1 MKTVLKISYRAV
13 AIVMLVLLMFGM
25 FVNRET
31 EEASGSYTSVTSP
44 MTTADK
50 GWVQE
55 TFGEYENFEELLF
68 EGMIP
73 FATEHFVYDDDYNH
87 YYLTQTFNF
96 GQFRREQFHGVCY
109 QFSQWAKAVGVQ
121 YGVKSYVVDVRLDGS
136 FNHTHSYN
144 FFVVGEE
151 TYFVDFTM
159 IVSRHNHNLP
169 YGDYAKKI
177 GDMPYMEYVKKVL
190 KDDAYR
196 VY

>member
-1 MKTVLKISYRAV
+1 MKTALKISYRAV
-13 AIVMLVLLMFGM
+13 AIVMLVLLMVGM
-25 FVNRET
+25 FVNRAT

-44 MTTADK
+44 MTAADK
-50 GWVQE
+50 RWVQE
-55 TFGEYENFEELLF
+55 TFGKYETFEELLF

-121 YGVKSYVVDVRLDGS
+121 YDVKSYVVDVRLDGS
-136 FNHTHSYN
+136 FNRTHSYN
-144 FFVVGEE
+144 FFVVDGE

-159 IVSRHNHNLP
+159 IVSRYNHNLP
-169 YGDYAKKI
+169 YGDYAQSI
-177 GDMPYMEYVKKVL
+177 GDMSYMEYVKKVL
-190 KDDAYR
+190 KDDVYR

>member
-1 MKTVLKISYRAV
+1 MKTALKISYRAV
-13 AIVMLVLLMFGM
+13 AIVMLVLLMVGM
-25 FVNRET
+25 FVNRAT

-50 GWVQE
+50 RWVQE
-55 TFGEYENFEELLF
+55 TFGEYETFEELLF
-68 EGMIP
+68 AGMIP

-136 FNHTHSYN
+136 FNRTHSYN

-159 IVSRHNHNLP
+159 IVSRHNQNLP
-169 YGDYAKKI
+169 YGDYAKRI